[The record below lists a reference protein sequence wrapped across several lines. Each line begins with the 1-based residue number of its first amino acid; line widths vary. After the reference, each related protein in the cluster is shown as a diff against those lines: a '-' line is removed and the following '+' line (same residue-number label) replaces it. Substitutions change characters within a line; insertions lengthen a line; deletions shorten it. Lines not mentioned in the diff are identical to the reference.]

1 MKKKIIGLLIAVFT
15 FGMFLNVDAVTITTD
30 SSKKGT
36 TDTSSLLATNTGTI
50 TVSNV
55 SSTDKLVAYKVLDV
69 YYNSTSNVFTY
80 EFTTSFK
87 AFLASSTTYKNLT
100 VDQYFALTSGDITS
114 GSTRTQSTLDKLVS
128 AYASYVKTNSVTST
142 ALTTSGTNATGS
154 VAVGAYLVIPSITN
168 NVFAVMVANVVPT
181 PSGSTWV
188 ISNAT
193 IKAKVSSASL
203 TKYIGSEGSKDGDY
217 SVGSE
222 FSYILVGT
230 VPQFPTNATNTTYTI
245 NDTVGSGITLSA
257 LSTISIKYGSTTLTN
272 ANGTFKNSSGQTVA
286 TATITGQKLTIVFN
300 ASYIDS
306 TTVTVQYKAK
316 LNSGATLGDA
326 GNLNSATL
334 TYANDPYGTGT
345 TTTSAVNVAA
355 FTYGIEAFV
364 YSNKDDSV
372 KLSGVKFEVYSNSS
386 LTTKVGDFT
395 TDSNG
400 RGSLAG
406 VKSGTYYLKQVST
419 AAGYTLPKDTVAVK
433 VKITGATAGT
443 VTGYYRADIAAYEAG
458 TLPFTGGSGTSLFS
472 LIGLLVIGAS
482 AVAIIVYR
490 NKKEEVT
497 E

>member
-1 MKKKIIGLLIAVFT
+1 MKKKIIGLLMAVFT

-316 LNSGATLGDA
+316 LNSGATLGDE

-355 FTYGIEAFV
+355 FTYGIEAFI

-419 AAGYTLPKDTVAVK
+419 AAGYTLPKDAVAVK
-433 VKITGATAGT
+433 VKVTGATAGT

>member
-1 MKKKIIGLLIAVFT
+1 MKKKIIGLLMAVFT

-114 GSTRTQSTLDKLVS
+114 GSTRTQSTLDRLVS

-193 IKAKVSSASL
+193 IKAKVNSASL

-316 LNSGATLGDA
+316 LNSGATLGDE

-355 FTYGIEAFV
+355 FTYGIEAFI

-372 KLSGVKFEVYSNSS
+372 KLSGVKFEVYSDSS
-386 LTTKVGDFT
+386 LNTKVGEFT

-419 AAGYTLPKDTVAVK
+419 AAGYTLPKDAVAVK

>member
-36 TDTSSLLATNTGTI
+36 TDTNSLLVTNTGTI
-50 TVSNV
+50 TISNV

-80 EFTTSFK
+80 EFTSTFK
-87 AFLASSTTYKNLT
+87 AFLASSATYKNLT
-100 VDQYFALTSGDITS
+100 VDQYYALTSGDITS

-128 AYASYVKTNSVTST
+128 AYASYVKKNSSTST

-154 VAVGAYLVIPSITN
+154 VAAGAYLVIPSITN
-168 NVFAVMVANVVPT
+168 NIFAVMVANVVPT

-217 SVGSE
+217 SVGDE

-257 LSTISIKYGSTTLTN
+257 LSTMTIKFGSTTLTN
-272 ANGTFKNSSGQTVA
+272 TNGTFKNSSGNTVA

-306 TTVTVQYKAK
+306 TTVTIQYKAK
-316 LNSGATLGDA
+316 LNIGATLGDS

-345 TTTSAVNVAA
+345 TTTTAVNVSA

-364 YSNKDDSV
+364 YSNKNNSV
-372 KLSGVKFEVYSNSS
+372 KLSGVKFEVYSDSS
-386 LTTKVGDFT
+386 LTTKVGEFT

-419 AAGYTLPKDTVAVK
+419 AAGYTLPKDAVAVK

-443 VTGYYRADIAAYEAG
+443 VTGYYRVDIAAYEAG

-490 NKKEEVT
+490 NKKEEVA

>member
-55 SSTDKLVAYKVLDV
+55 SSTDKLVAYKVLEV

-419 AAGYTLPKDTVAVK
+419 AAGYTLPKDAVAVK

>member
-87 AFLASSTTYKNLT
+87 AFLASSTTYKSLT

-128 AYASYVKTNSVTST
+128 AYASYVKKNSVTST

-257 LSTISIKYGSTTLTN
+257 LSTMTIKFGSTTLTN
-272 ANGTFKNSSGQTVA
+272 TNGTFKNSSGNTVA

-355 FTYGIEAFV
+355 FTYGIEAFI
-364 YSNKDDSV
+364 YSNKDNSV
-372 KLSGVKFEVYSNSS
+372 KLSGVKFEVYSDSS

-419 AAGYTLPKDTVAVK
+419 AAGYTLPKDAVAVK

-443 VTGYYRADIAAYEAG
+443 VTGYYRVDIAAYEAG

>member
-100 VDQYFALTSGDITS
+100 VEQYYALTSGDITS

-128 AYASYVKTNSVTST
+128 AYAAYVKTHSST
-142 ALTTSGTNATGS
+142 NIALTTTGTNATGS

-168 NVFAVMVANVVPT
+168 NVFAVMVANVIPT
-181 PSGSTWV
+181 PSDNTWV

-203 TKYIGSEGSKDGDY
+203 TKYIGSEGSKDGNY
-217 SVGSE
+217 SVGEE

-230 VPQFPTNATNTTYTI
+230 VPQFPTNATYTI
-245 NDTVGSGITLSA
+245 NDTVGTGITLSA

-272 ANGTFKNSSGQTVA
+272 TNGTFKNSSGKTVA

-300 ASYIDS
+300 VSYIDS

-316 LNSGATLGDA
+316 LNTGATLGDG

-345 TTTSAVNVAA
+345 NTTSAVNVSA
-355 FTYGIEAFV
+355 FTYGIEAFI
-364 YSNKDDSV
+364 YSDKDNSV
-372 KLSGVKFEVYSNSS
+372 KLSGVKFEVYSDSS
-386 LTTKVGDFT
+386 LNTKVGEFT
-395 TDSNG
+395 TDGNG

-406 VKSGTYYLKQVST
+406 VKAGTYYLKQVST
-419 AAGYTLPKDTVAVK
+419 AAGYTLPKDAVPVK
-433 VKITGATAGT
+433 VKIPGATAGT

-458 TLPFTGGSGTSLFS
+458 SLPFTGGSGTSLFS
-472 LIGLLVIGAS
+472 LIGLLVIGVA

-490 NKKEEVT
+490 NNKEEVA

>member
-100 VDQYFALTSGDITS
+100 VEQYYALTSGDITS

-128 AYASYVKTNSVTST
+128 AYAAYVKTHSSTNS
-142 ALTTSGTNATGS
+142 ALTTTGTNATGS

-181 PSGSTWV
+181 PSGSTWA

-203 TKYIGSEGSKDGDY
+203 TKYIGSEGSKDGNY
-217 SVGSE
+217 SVGEE

-245 NDTVGSGITLSA
+245 NDTVGTGITLSA
-257 LSTISIKYGSTTLTN
+257 LSTISIKYGSITLTN
-272 ANGTFKNSSGQTVA
+272 TNGTFKNSSGKTVA

-300 ASYIDS
+300 VSYIDS

-316 LNSGATLGDA
+316 LNAGAKLGDE

-345 TTTSAVNVAA
+345 TTTAAVNVSA
-355 FTYGIEAFV
+355 FTYGIEAFI
-364 YSNKDDSV
+364 YSDKDNSV
-372 KLSGVKFEVYSNSS
+372 KLSGVKFEVYSDSS
-386 LTTKVGDFT
+386 LNTKVGEFT
-395 TDSNG
+395 TDGNG

-406 VKSGTYYLKQVST
+406 VKAGTYYLKQVST
-419 AAGYTLPKDTVAVK
+419 AAGYTLPKDAVPVK
-433 VKITGATAGT
+433 VKIPGATAGT

-458 TLPFTGGSGTSLFS
+458 SLPFTGGSGTSLFS

-490 NKKEEVT
+490 NKKEEVA

>member
-334 TYANDPYGTGT
+334 TYANDSYGTGT

-419 AAGYTLPKDTVAVK
+419 AAGYTLPKDAVAVK